1 MHAGDHYTFREFLR
15 WTQRDSY
22 VLLAVALVPTALYAG
37 LGWRWLA
44 VPWVPIALIGTAAAF
59 IVGFR
64 NNATYDRAWEAR
76 QVYGAIVNASRTW
89 AVYAR
94 DFVRA
99 GAPSGTL
106 SDAEAAAVRAR
117 LVHRHLAWLTA
128 LRYQLRQPRAWE
140 SMRRPHN
147 VAYQRGRYAVAE
159 WTGDLGADL
168 AALVGPGEAA
178 RVLRAANRATQ
189 LVALQ
194 SAEIADL
201 AARGALEPNRHV
213 ALARVLADLYEQQ
226 GRCER
231 IKNFPYPRQFASIN
245 LFFVRLF
252 VGLVP
257 LGLLGEF
264 QKLGDGAVWLT
275 VPFSAV
281 VGWVFTGL
289 ERVGQSTENPFEG
302 SANDVPITALSR
314 TIEIDLREILGETDV
329 PAPLAPERDILM

>member
-1 MHAGDHYTFREFLR
+1 
-15 WTQRDSY
+15 
-22 VLLAVALVPTALYAG
+22 
-37 LGWRWLA
+37 
-44 VPWVPIALIGTAAAF
+44 
-59 IVGFR
+59 
-64 NNATYDRAWEAR
+64 
-76 QVYGAIVNASRTW
+76 
-89 AVYAR
+89 
-94 DFVRA
+94 
-99 GAPSGTL
+99 
-106 SDAEAAAVRAR
+106 
-117 LVHRHLAWLTA
+117 
-128 LRYQLRQPRAWE
+128 
-140 SMRRPHN
+140 MRRPQN

-314 TIEIDLREILGETDV
+314 TIEIDLREILGEADV
-329 PAPLAPERDILM
+329 PPPLAPERDILM